1 MIVFT
6 GYIYFLNVYI
16 SRHHL
21 HNYSV
26 NITTVAVVY
35 VLSSCIYIPLLISR
49 DLCGIV
55 FSDTFRLVGVDTVST
70 GTLY

>member
-16 SRHHL
+16 SRHHFR
-21 HNYSV
+21 NYSV

-55 FSDTFRLVGVDTVST
+55 HTENGVVIVTKIF
-70 GTLY
+70 